1 MSNSNFEKVMNAN
14 DEPVKEDDGNDSDE
28 SISTEELN
36 KLQSEVDEVFKK
48 DKEEP
53 KPVEVVEPKQDVSI
67 VEPQTKPKK
76 TKVKK
81 LSKKEL
87 EEQKRLL
94 EEQLKDYE
102 DEGGS
107 LEVIPE
113 PEPVKKRAGRPKKT
127 EEQKEQERLS
137 KKTIIKEKVI
147 YMIPDDEGGYK
158 KINNAKPLSKLHL
171 KKLEEEKRIQEK
183 EEEIGKR
190 IVRTKRGKEDKRS
203 TRERT
208 PAQIEHSKKLVAM
221 MADRRAKKKEATN
234 KQNKDNIK
242 TAIVE
247 VVSKPIEQVKQE
259 LPDYKPPVRSITQQ
273 YQDFFS

>member
-53 KPVEVVEPKQDVSI
+53 KPIEIEQPKEDVSI
-67 VEPQTKPKK
+67 DEPQIKPKK

-94 EEQLKDYE
+94 EEQLKYYE
-102 DEGGS
+102 DESDS
-107 LEVIPE
+107 LEVK

-147 YMIPDDEGGYK
+147 YMIPNDEGGYK
-158 KINNAKPLSKLHL
+158 EVKNAKPLSKLHL
-171 KKLEEEKRIQEK
+171 KKLEEEKKIQEK
-183 EEEIGKR
+183 EQEIGKR

-221 MADRRAKKKEATN
+221 MAQRRKDKKEKSMKEQKDTI
-234 KQNKDNIK
+234 KQ
-242 TAIVE
+242 AVVE
-247 VVSKPIEQVKQE
+247 VVSKPIEEVRRE
-259 LPDYKPPVRSITQQ
+259 LPDYKPPVRSINQQ
-273 YQDFFS
+273 YNDFFS